1 MRQLSEEQVRREL
14 SALPGWEVSGGR
26 VEKEYRFRDFR
37 DSIAFVNRVAERAE
51 AADHH
56 PDLTVRWNRVRVTLS
71 THSVGGLTDKDV
83 ALAGEIEEA
92 AETPS

>member
-1 MRQLSEEQVRREL
+1 MRQLSEEDVREEL
-14 SALPGWEVSGGR
+14 SRLRGWEASGQQI
-26 VEKEYRFRDFR
+26 EKEYRFRDFR
-37 DSIAFVNRVAERAE
+37 ESIAFVNRVAERAE

-56 PDLTVRWNRVRVTLS
+56 PDLTIRWNRVRVTLS

-83 ALAGEIEEA
+83 ALAGEIENV